1 MGHQGPRRT
10 FTPEEIRA
18 ARAYLTKKSKVSK
31 GHLCKE
37 FSMSR
42 ETLERLM
49 HEVECGIYQQ
59 RALNADTQSVA
70 YAQAS

>member
-1 MGHQGPRRT
+1 MGPQGPRRT

-49 HEVECGIYQQ
+49 HEVECGIYYNTNSFD
-59 RALNADTQSVA
+59 AQSAV